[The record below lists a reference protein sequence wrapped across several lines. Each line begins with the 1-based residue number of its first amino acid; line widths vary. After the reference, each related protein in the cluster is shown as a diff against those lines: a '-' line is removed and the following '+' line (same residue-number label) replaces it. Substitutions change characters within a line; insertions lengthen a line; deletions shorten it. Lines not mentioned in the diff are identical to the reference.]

1 MATPAERA
9 RQSSIGPVT
18 DSSVGEATRRLLEGA
33 VDALPEGR
41 LAQQLGEGRA
51 LRVKFGVDPT
61 SPDIHLGH
69 CVVLL
74 KLRAFQDLGHT
85 VVLII
90 GDYTARVGDPS
101 GRDVSRPVLS
111 PEELEANARTYE
123 EQAFTVLDR
132 ERTEVRHNSEWL
144 SMQSDELFDLIR
156 RFTVAR
162 LLERDDF
169 TRRMQRDEPIS
180 ALELLYPVLQGYDS
194 VAVRADV
201 ELGATDQKFNLLF
214 ARDVQASFDVPAQSI
229 LTVPLLVGTDGSR
242 KMSKTSGNYVGVT
255 DPPEEMFGKLMSI
268 PDEAMDEY
276 YRLLLSVP
284 LDPEDHP
291 GEAKRELARRL
302 VERFH
307 GPEAA
312 EAAEAR
318 FDQVYVRGEV
328 PGDIGEALLETS
340 GADGVVHLP
349 ALLAEQFGLSRSE
362 ARRLIEQGGVRV
374 GGSVIDA
381 GKLDLPAA
389 ELDGEVL
396 QVGKR
401 RHVRLRVA
409 GGA

>member
-1 MATPAERA
+1 
-9 RQSSIGPVT
+9 
-18 DSSVGEATRRLLEGA
+18 
-33 VDALPEGR
+33 
-41 LAQQLGEGRA
+41 
-51 LRVKFGVDPT
+51 
-61 SPDIHLGH
+61 
-69 CVVLL
+69 
-74 KLRAFQDLGHT
+74 
-85 VVLII
+85 
-90 GDYTARVGDPS
+90 
-101 GRDVSRPVLS
+101 
-111 PEELEANARTYE
+111 
-123 EQAFTVLDR
+123 
-132 ERTEVRHNSEWL
+132 
-144 SMQSDELFDLIR
+144 
-156 RFTVAR
+156 
-162 LLERDDF
+162 
-169 TRRMQRDEPIS
+169 
-180 ALELLYPVLQGYDS
+180 
-194 VAVRADV
+194 VRADV

-268 PDEAMDEY
+268 PDEAMGEY

-284 LDPEDHP
+284 LAPEGHP
-291 GEAKRELARRL
+291 GEAKRELGRRL

-318 FDQVYVRGEV
+318 FDQVHVRGEV